1 MLLFLHELNVIH
13 INNYFLF
20 RFSDNLNKVKYY
32 FNFNIYELLHDKKTY
47 KGRFFENYMI
57 YYFCTYK
64 ELFLHIANI
73 ILNNL
78 VEQAV
83 IHSLKCLF
91 SACFFL

>member
-1 MLLFLHELNVIH
+1 MSLVF
-13 INNYFLF
+13 FC
-20 RFSDNLNKVKYY
+20 DNLNKVKYY
-32 FNFNIYELLHDKKTY
+32 FNFNFYELLHDKKTY

-57 YYFCTYK
+57 YYFCIYK

>member
-1 MLLFLHELNVIH
+1 MDENPFF
-13 INNYFLF
+13 YD
-20 RFSDNLNKVKYY
+20 SLNKVKYY
-32 FNFNIYELLHDKKTY
+32 LKLNFLKLLHDKNIY
-47 KGRFFENYMI
+47 EGRFFKIFML

>member
-1 MLLFLHELNVIH
+1 M
-13 INNYFLF
+13 INLC
-20 RFSDNLNKVKYY
+20 DNLNKVKYY
-32 FNFNIYELLHDKKTY
+32 FNFNFCELLHDKNIY
-47 KGRFFENYMI
+47 EGRFFKIFML
-57 YYFCTYK
+57 YYFCTYM
-64 ELFLHIANI
+64 ELFLHIAKM